1 MKICFSI
8 HFLLDDTGRPH
19 VDVQPKLLCEPHSIA
34 TVYEQS
40 IIGVGIVVRKRSHHY
55 LPTRGHKIPHALAE
69 RVSKPDIALVIEIN
83 AGDMRSWTGRGG

>member
-1 MKICFSI
+1 M
-8 HFLLDDTGRPH
+8 GM
-19 VDVQPKLLCEPHSIA
+19 
-34 TVYEQS
+34 
-40 IIGVGIVVRKRSHHY
+40 GIFVRKRSHQY